1 MCKTQNCT
9 NNACVVYWLSICS
22 ISTESRTQNADTETV
37 NRSMQIFSLKVVVKC
52 RKGIQAGDHEGDWSK
67 ECWWENNQECV
78 LLDGGSCSWWVT
90 RELIRQETRITE
102 ASQNSEDK
110 ITCSTSW
117 EAWITDNDCVRDWSS
132 CVGSDKVIRTRW
144 GADQEHMWLKPH
156 PRRIIGWQNTEVG
169 RTEGESKEWRK
180 KDHIRSNDTDVF
192 HNLFF
197 YLSCFYVFWCR
208 HAFRWLLTHFH
219 PCIIKTIQFGL
230 ILLVI
235 MNRGSRFYFWH
246 VIVLACE
253 LNTHD
258 R

>member
-1 MCKTQNCT
+1 M
-9 NNACVVYWLSICS
+9 
-22 ISTESRTQNADTETV
+22 
-37 NRSMQIFSLKVVVKC
+37 
-52 RKGIQAGDHEGDWSK
+52 
-67 ECWWENNQECV
+67 
-78 LLDGGSCSWWVT
+78 
-90 RELIRQETRITE
+90 
-102 ASQNSEDK
+102 
-110 ITCSTSW
+110 
-117 EAWITDNDCVRDWSS
+117 RDWSS

-144 GADQEHMWLKPH
+144 GADQERMWLKPH

-197 YLSCFYVFWCR
+197 DSCFYVFWCR

-219 PCIIKTIQFGL
+219 PCIIKTIQFRL

-246 VIVLACE
+246 IIVLACE
-253 LNTHD
+253 LSTHD
-258 R
+258 RLSSYQLLIFLLAPRMRCRTSWHAIQIHKVKVRIRKGLVMFDFRSYSSR